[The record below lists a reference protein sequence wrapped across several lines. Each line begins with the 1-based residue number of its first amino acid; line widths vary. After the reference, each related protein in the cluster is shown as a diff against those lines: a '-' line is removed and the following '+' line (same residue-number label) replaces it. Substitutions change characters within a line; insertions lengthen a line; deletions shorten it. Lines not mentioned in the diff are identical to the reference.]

1 VTERLAELAGA
12 LAEHPWIQGLL
23 VALGT
28 LILEDPMT
36 VTCGLLVADGKMTF
50 MTALLGLWGGIAV
63 GDVALYGVGRAAG
76 PAIERRG
83 WVSAERLTRSRGW
96 FRRNLI
102 SAVVVSRFV
111 PGMRLPTYLAAGA
124 LKAPFLRF
132 LLVAV
137 GATLVWT
144 VLLLVGVRWIGS
156 ELFPLLGRARWPV
169 AIVALF
175 AFGLY
180 QRWRARKRKTEAP
193 IVSSFEFWP
202 PWLFYLPLAPY
213 YLWLTIRYRGWL
225 IPTCANPSIYG
236 GGLIGESKQE
246 ILELVP
252 KQWRH
257 HVAKTVRLRAS
268 DETVEQR
275 METARRLL
283 AEANLDYPLVAKPD
297 IGQRGAGIRP
307 LGGDEE
313 LYEYLTDFPAAAD
326 LLLQR
331 RVDLSADAVA
341 IPENDFPWVEAGVFW
356 WRLPGRSRG
365 EVVSITLKQL
375 PVVIG
380 DGRSTL
386 RELIEAD
393 PRATRVKTT
402 YFKKAQDRLDS
413 TPHEDERVA
422 LVFAGNHC
430 QGAIFRDGREFSD
443 APFARKIDEI
453 ACSMKDFTFGRFDV
467 RFADWPAFIS
477 GEAFEIIEINGA
489 GGEMTHIWDARATL
503 GESYLTL
510 FHQWQT
516 LFRIGRAARDRGVQP
531 LTAREFFAAVRRYR
545 SLARSYPDAR

>member
-1 VTERLAELAGA
+1 MTERLAELAGA

-23 VALGT
+23 IALGT

-63 GDVALYGVGRAAG
+63 GDVALYGVGRAVG

-83 WVSAERLTRSRGW
+83 WVSAEKMTRSRGW
-96 FRRNLI
+96 FRQNLI

-132 LLVAV
+132 LLVAI
-137 GATLVWT
+137 GATLIWT
-144 VLLLVGVRWIGS
+144 VSLLVGVRWIGR

-169 AIVALF
+169 AIGALL

-180 QRWRARKRKTEAP
+180 QRWRARKRKTETP

-213 YLWLTIRYRGWL
+213 YLWLSIRYRGWL

-236 GGLIGESKQE
+236 SGLIGESKQD
-246 ILELVP
+246 ILDLVP
-252 KQWRH
+252 ERWHRH
-257 HVAKTVRLRAS
+257 IATTVRLPAS
-268 DETVEQR
+268 EDGPVQR
-275 METARRLL
+275 FETARRLL
-283 AEANLDYPLVAKPD
+283 SEAELDYPLVAKPD

-307 LGGDEE
+307 LADGQD
-313 LYEYLTDFPAAAD
+313 LHAYLGIFPTDAD

-331 RVDLSADAVA
+331 RVDLASDAVA
-341 IPENDFPWVEAGVFW
+341 VPEHDFPWVEAGIFW
-356 WRLPGRSRG
+356 WKLPGRERG
-365 EVVSITLKQL
+365 EVASITLKQL
-375 PVVIG
+375 PTVVG
-380 DGRSTL
+380 DGSSTL

-393 PRATRVKTT
+393 PRASRMKTT
-402 YFKKAQDRLDS
+402 YFKKAQERLDT
-413 TPHEDERVA
+413 TPEAGERVP

-430 QGAIFRDGREFSD
+430 QGAIFRDGREYFD

-453 ACSMKDFTFGRFDV
+453 ACSMKDFSFGRFDV
-467 RFADWPAFIS
+467 RFTNWPAFLR
-477 GEAFEIIEINGA
+477 GETFEIIEINGA

-510 FHQWQT
+510 FRQWQT
-516 LFRIGRAARDRGVQP
+516 LFRIGRAARDRGVKP
-531 LTAREFFAAVRRYR
+531 LSAREFFADVRRYR
-545 SLARSYPDAR
+545 NLARSYPEAQ